1 MVRNVPFDYVY
12 QILWYDMICLARYLD
27 CCKLLFMALYD
38 QWNVH
43 VIILH
48 CSLVY
53 FSSFT
58 GNISYYLPASHFI
71 WIIFFRIFQ
80 CIDKNAARAFFFLNA
95 GSIGY
100 GVRSNPDL
108 SGNSILHKNSLG
120 RKTPIRA
127 DYIIKKESLL
137 HSDHFNDAHGTDS
150 VESVPFFGYLR
161 ASVGA
166 GVSLTLSSSI
176 TLEVTYSVPILKS
189 SHDVI
194 KPFQVG
200 VGLSLS

>member
-1 MVRNVPFDYVY
+1 M
-12 QILWYDMICLARYLD
+12 
-27 CCKLLFMALYD
+27 
-38 QWNVH
+38 
-43 VIILH
+43 
-48 CSLVY
+48 
-53 FSSFT
+53 
-58 GNISYYLPASHFI
+58 
-71 WIIFFRIFQ
+71 
-80 CIDKNAARAFFFLNA
+80 
-95 GSIGY
+95 
-100 GVRSNPDL
+100 
-108 SGNSILHKNSLG
+108 
-120 RKTPIRA
+120 
-127 DYIIKKESLL
+127 L

>member
-1 MVRNVPFDYVY
+1 MLQIIIYGSVRSMKCAHNNTTLQFSL
-12 QILWYDMICLARYLD
+12 IYLS
-27 CCKLLFMALYD
+27 C
-38 QWNVH
+38 
-43 VIILH
+43 
-48 CSLVY
+48 
-53 FSSFT
+53 FT
-58 GNISYYLPASHFI
+58 DNISYYLPASHFI
-71 WIIFFRIFQ
+71 LIIFFCIFQ

-100 GVRSNPDL
+100 GVRANPDL
-108 SGNSILHKNSLG
+108 SGNSRLHKNSLG

-127 DYIIKKESLL
+127 DYNIKTESLL
-137 HSDHFNDAHGTDS
+137 HSDHFNGDHGADS
-150 VESVPFFGYLR
+150 VQSVPFFGYLR

-166 GVSLTLSSSI
+166 GVSLTLSPSI

-189 SHDVI
+189 SHDVT